1 MYGRHYK
8 KDEPINSAVAWLRQ
22 NSPQGAKAFPG
33 IKSLPR
39 IQTFPRIDFP
49 DCEMITSNN
58 VSHTYWG
65 LSKLTKRSLPP
76 PLLVLEFKVARQ
88 RRQREH
94 QNNRFTKQNFH
105 SAHRVGRNVMTF
117 EGTRIRFLGDALAT
131 ITVMGSY
138 GKLLFNFQKF
148 WLREGGTR
156 PTLPFSL
163 LRACFKESRVA
174 GTVVSVHLR
183 AFARAR
189 YFFHLPAICKVI
201 EYFKVFLKKRP
212 QSKYDLKCHRGNVIW
227 ISLRLTWR
235 IEGFTS
241 QRGWGRPLPSFNFRV
256 LKFMY
261 RFLYATN
268 SWIFTF

>member
-1 MYGRHYK
+1 MYSLFTGSHCIFARFWSLIAFILSLLKKPILPLYGRHYK

-105 SAHRVGRNVMTF
+105 SAHRVGRIVMTF
-117 EGTRIRFLGDALAT
+117 EGTRIRFVGDALAT

-156 PTLPFSL
+156 PTLPLSL
-163 LRACFKESRVA
+163 LRACFKREPSCGNSSLGSPARVCE
-174 GTVVSVHLR
+174 GSI
-183 AFARAR
+183 
-189 YFFHLPAICKVI
+189 FF
-201 EYFKVFLKKRP
+201 
-212 QSKYDLKCHRGNVIW
+212 
-227 ISLRLTWR
+227 SLTCYL
-235 IEGFTS
+235 
-241 QRGWGRPLPSFNFRV
+241 
-256 LKFMY
+256 
-261 RFLYATN
+261 
-268 SWIFTF
+268 